1 MNQLNSIILE
11 GNLVKDAEVLEPV
24 SGFKVCKFSIGVN
37 RFYKNK
43 KDEGVNEVSY
53 FEVETY
59 GKSAEYCAKKGSKG
73 RGIRV
78 VGRLKQETWK
88 DDSDKFHS
96 KVFVIAEHIEFKPVF
111 AKEVDTA
118 SEADVLN
125 EKETPNTVVV
135 EAPVPEKTPVPIE
148 EPAF

>member
-43 KDEGVNEVSY
+43 KDEGVNEVSF

-59 GKSAEYCAKKGSKG
+59 GKSAEYCGKKGSKG
-73 RGIRV
+73 RGVRV

-88 DDSDKFHS
+88 DDSDKIHS
-96 KVFVIAEHIEFKPVF
+96 KVYVIAEHLEFKPVF
-111 AKEVDTA
+111 AKDADKAT
-118 SEADVLN
+118 EADEV
-125 EKETPNTVVV
+125 TVVETEVV
-135 EAPVPEKTPVPIE
+135 EETVSEQKVPVAVE
-148 EPAF
+148 ETVF

>member
-59 GKSAEYCAKKGSKG
+59 GKTAEYCGKKGAKG

-88 DDSDKFHS
+88 DESDKFHS
-96 KVFVIAEHIEFKPVF
+96 KVYVIAEHIEFKPVF
-111 AKEVDTA
+111 AKEADTA
-118 SEADVLN
+118 SEADALN
-125 EKETPNTVVV
+125 EKKSSITEPVV
-135 EAPVPEKTPVPIE
+135 EPAIQEKAPAE
-148 EPAF
+148 EAVF